1 MEILSLVTSDLILV
15 KRSKNCLKQGSSTI
29 FRITMM
35 LSVDLNKPIKLAKCM
50 ANSWLAML
58 VEITLSASIE
68 FCLKTIEGSL
78 YANLM
83 FINTNNK
90 IKLTID

>member
-1 MEILSLVTSDLILV
+1 
-15 KRSKNCLKQGSSTI
+15 
-29 FRITMM
+29 M

-50 ANSWLAML
+50 AYSWLAML
-58 VEITLSASIE
+58 EEITISTSIE

-78 YANLM
+78 YTNLM

-90 IKLTID
+90 IVN

>member
-15 KRSKNCLKQGSSTI
+15 KRSKNCLKQRSSTI

-78 YANLM
+78 YAHLM

-90 IKLTID
+90 IKLAIY

>member
-1 MEILSLVTSDLILV
+1 
-15 KRSKNCLKQGSSTI
+15 
-29 FRITMM
+29 MM

-50 ANSWLAML
+50 VYFWLAML
-58 VEITLSASIE
+58 LEITISASIE

-78 YANLM
+78 YTNLV

-90 IKLTID
+90 IVN